1 VYEKEAF
8 STVFLPEHI
17 ALCSNWNIRVNRR
30 LGRATFLPSQVTKAF
45 AASLSSLN
53 VPPSDARLRAVN
65 SIYTNSMNPV
75 HAGSGRAV
83 AWLQSA
89 SAEVWAKFLLALVG
103 LGLAFGAALLSTA
116 SGEAGHLWASVTLAS
131 LALLMAAFVGLVT
144 VPYLARRV
152 ALERLHQTFHYEVTK
167 AGVVYVLVTLV
178 IGIAALNTGNNLLY
192 IVVAAMLAAILVSGV
207 VSALVLRGLELEV
220 RLPEHV
226 FAARPVVGRIVLRN
240 PRRFLPALSIRV
252 VPARRE
258 KKIRKQWKWERTTF
272 TFPLNR
278 APENQWVRL
287 RDWRVQRVEA
297 TPPAPGIFDGMVY
310 FPYLPPKA
318 ELPADL
324 PLHFARRG
332 RYRESS
338 FGVATRFPFAFLTK
352 TREVALEREILVYPA
367 VEPPDELFEILPLV
381 RGEWESFVRGRG
393 SDLYRIREY
402 MPEDSARH
410 VDWKA
415 TAKSGSLKVREFSRE
430 DERKLCII
438 FDNPAA
444 GRISGQA
451 YEQAVNLAAGL
462 AWHFSSQDAEVS
474 FRIPRHSH
482 GTDLHEFLARLAVI
496 EPQPDL
502 RLEQGPQSG
511 LPPGVPQAD
520 WLQEDVLRE
529 IDLGS
534 TGEYNIVL
542 TARPRGS
549 LPTALWNC
557 SYFIFLGA
565 EPQEYSRTQ
574 ATQGLPALPYMARR

>member
-1 VYEKEAF
+1 MNSAYLDSAN
-8 STVFLPEHI
+8 P
-17 ALCSNWNIRVNRR
+17 N
-30 LGRATFLPSQVTKAF
+30 
-45 AASLSSLN
+45 SLN
-53 VPPSDARLRAVN
+53 PGQAW
-65 SIYTNSMNPV
+65 
-75 HAGSGRAV
+75 SGRTL

-89 SAEVWAKFLLALVG
+89 TAEVWIKFLLALVG

-116 SGEAGHLWASVTLAS
+116 SGEAGHLWASVILAS

-152 ALERLHQTFHYEVTK
+152 AIERLRQTFHYEVTK

-207 VSALVLRGLELEV
+207 VSALVLRALELDV

-226 FAARPVVGRIVLRN
+226 FAGRPVVGRIVLRN
-240 PRRFLPALSIRV
+240 PRRFLPSFSIRV
-252 VPARRE
+252 VPARKQKANQGKE
-258 KKIRKQWKWERTTF
+258 KKPRKQWQWEPATF
-272 TFPLNR
+272 VFPPNR
-278 APENQWVRL
+278 APENRWVSL
-287 RDWRVQRVEA
+287 RDWRVRRVDVIPSA
-297 TPPAPGIFDGMVY
+297 APGIFEGMIY
-310 FPYLPPKA
+310 FPYLPPGTD
-318 ELPADL
+318 LTADL
-324 PLHFARRG
+324 ELRFERRG

-352 TREVALEREILVYPA
+352 TREVALEREILVYPP

-430 DERKLCII
+430 DERKLCIV

-444 GRISGQA
+444 GAISGQA
-451 YEQAVNLAAGL
+451 YERAVNLAASL
-462 AWHFSSQDAEVS
+462 AWHFSEQNAEVS
-474 FRIPRHSH
+474 FVVSGH
-482 GTDLHEFLARLAVI
+482 GRGADLHEFLAHLAVI
-496 EPQPDL
+496 EPQNNP
-502 RLEQGPQSG
+502 QAGPEPQAG
-511 LPPGVPQAD
+511 LPR
-520 WLQEDVLRE
+520 DVLRE
-529 IDLGS
+529 LDLGS
-534 TGEYNIVL
+534 TAEYNIVL

-557 SYFIFLGA
+557 SYFVFLGG
-565 EPQEYSRTQ
+565 EVVPGVRKE
-574 ATQGLPALPYMARR
+574 